1 MAAIDTKYQ
10 EFNLFQ
16 TRFFTSI
23 PGFLSYS
30 NNDFKRHG
38 YTLLN
43 NLAKGFPN
51 LADLISN
58 LNGINWKG
66 SESPAILQ
74 ALQRNFVTN
83 YKKPEIPFFVYFK
96 GTVEKDKTSKA
107 KKTEKGYVFDVEIK
121 SQIGSILFVDSKTF
135 EDIKYTEEVQ
145 FLGMQILGEFKQT
158 ETIKKPKKKKEV
170 KL

>member
-16 TRFFTSI
+16 TKFFTSI
-23 PGFLSYS
+23 QGFNNYS
-30 NNDFKRHG
+30 NNDFKKHG

-51 LADLISN
+51 LADLVIN
-58 LNGINWKG
+58 LNGINWRG

-74 ALQRNFVTN
+74 ALQRNFVTS
-83 YKKPEIPFFVYFK
+83 YKKPEVPFFIYFK
-96 GTVEKDKTSKA
+96 GNVEKEKTSKA
-107 KKTEKGYVFDVEIK
+107 KKTEKGYVFDSEIK
-121 SQIGSILFVDSKTF
+121 AQICSILFVDSKTF
-135 EDIKYTEEVQ
+135 EDIKYSDEVQ
-145 FLGMQILGEFKQT
+145 FLGKQILGEFQQT
-158 ETIKKPKKKKEV
+158 ETVKKTRKKKEI